1 VPELGAWRRLP
12 WREGNATQF
21 TAGMA
26 DGAEGYYLRRYAK
39 VWSQPEV
46 APTLAAVPSVMMWD
60 DHDVFDGWG
69 SWPED
74 RQECAVFRG
83 IGAVARE
90 QFALFQLAARPD
102 ALPEGFA
109 DRAGGH
115 FGCAFRAGTVGVVAP
130 DLRSERTR
138 GRVMGPAGWRDLEA
152 ALEGLAGC
160 RHLLL
165 MSSVPLVNADISWLE
180 RALVAVPGHS
190 DLEDD
195 LRDQW
200 QSYTHRE
207 EWRRMLE
214 LLVRFSART
223 GARVTSLSGEIH
235 MGALGLVEG
244 RGGAVVI
251 HQLTS
256 SGIVHAPPPR
266 AAAEVYE
273 LLGRHGTRLG
283 PGLRARLVPIP
294 GHGRRYLRER
304 NWLLLEAAGDGRFE
318 AAWRTERGEAGR
330 LEVGVAG
337 NGGQ

>member
-12 WREGNATQF
+12 WREGNAAPF

-26 DGAEGYYLRRYAK
+26 DGAEDYYLRRYAK

-109 DRAGGH
+109 DRAAGTSGARS
-115 FGCAFRAGTVGVVAP
+115 GRGRWASWRRTCARADPRAGDGP
-130 DLRSERTR
+130 
-138 GRVMGPAGWRDLEA
+138 GRVAGPRGGAG
-152 ALEGLAGC
+152 GLAGC

-165 MSSVPLVNADISWLE
+165 MSSVPLVNADMSWLE

-200 QSYTHRE
+200 QSYTHRD
-207 EWRRMLE
+207 EWRRMLA

-223 GARVTSLSGEIH
+223 GRGSRRSRARSTW
-235 MGALGLVEG
+235 G
-244 RGGAVVI
+244 RWGWW
-251 HQLTS
+251 
-256 SGIVHAPPPR
+256 R
-266 AAAEVYE
+266 AAA
-273 LLGRHGTRLG
+273 GS
-283 PGLRARLVPIP
+283 
-294 GHGRRYLRER
+294 
-304 NWLLLEAAGDGRFE
+304 
-318 AAWRTERGEAGR
+318 
-330 LEVGVAG
+330 
-337 NGGQ
+337 